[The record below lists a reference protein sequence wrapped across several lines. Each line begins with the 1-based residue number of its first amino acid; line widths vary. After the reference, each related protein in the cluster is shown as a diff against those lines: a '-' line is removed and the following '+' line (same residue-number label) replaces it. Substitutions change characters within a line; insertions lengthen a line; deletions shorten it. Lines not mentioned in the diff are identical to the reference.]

1 VAKVVGE
8 RL

>member
-1 VAKVVGE
+1 VVGE